1 MCISTLSSQSGTH
14 YTSYPIT
21 DASTSNLPPA
31 SPCSDFTECPLYTNE
46 RHQRKEVDLAK
57 ATFIRPGS
65 NKADAPDTP
74 AHSFDI
80 VTTEREW
87 TLCAESQENVQKW
100 LKLLTRAVDEDVA
113 ILPDEDLTF
122 KVKPKV
128 DPLGELCT
136 TDYTTTL
143 RVSANGVS
151 VCVPDPNGGQGG
163 GSTLSSITGGS
174 GAQKEMY
181 FWVYTDFYKWSLIKK
196 DEKLALLVNVFADSS
211 FSRRN
216 EFIFRQKES
225 ERLATAIEFFIEKF
239 MSVMHIRLETTAGAF
254 DDVVEPAKKVVVGAA
269 GMHTSSNFESSA
281 IEDTYSPPEELDLL
295 GLDIEDEPPL
305 PPARSSMGFEGSYK
319 ANQGVQSYQQPSFN
333 DNPFGDDPFGEAP
346 AVKAKVASHNVDPFD
361 DDIFKVE
368 AAPIP
373 AYVPTPSYVPAPS
386 HVAAPSFAAD
396 PFGDDPFAGS
406 EQSSP
411 APVASYAQS
420 FGDDPFGSPEPVHVP
435 VPVAAVQPVS
445 PKAVAPLRAAPV
457 SFEDPFGPASS
468 LLSTGLSGPLI
479 APPLTPQQLE
489 QHTLWL
495 QGALTSGGGP
505 LYDDGNLQIAS
516 KIEVRGS
523 QGRITIY
530 YRSLTSEISEFN
542 VSVKDTAGL
551 VRCQLSPLSASS
563 LSAGG
568 QTEQQLLVEC
578 MQPASPG
585 PQLCI
590 TYLSAHGR
598 RTVAVDLPLV
608 VTTFNE
614 PLALSGADF
623 SARWDLLVSPG
634 QEAQEVLSPPRPVV
648 PREIHSVLT
657 AVRYALYFCVIPSCW
672 DAGVCFVFSF
682 LFHISV
688 SIIAS
693 STSLDPLLNVTP
705 HPRTRPSTNYHPT
718 PTHCTHPTHGF
729 RPSSSDTSLVCP
741 TNRNS

>member
-1 MCISTLSSQSGTH
+1 M
-14 YTSYPIT
+14 
-21 DASTSNLPPA
+21 
-31 SPCSDFTECPLYTNE
+31 
-46 RHQRKEVDLAK
+46 DLAK
-57 ATFIRPGS
+57 TTFIRPGS

-174 GAQKEMY
+174 GAQREMY

-269 GMHTSSNFESSA
+269 GMHPVSNFENSTV
-281 IEDTYSPPEELDLL
+281 EDTYSPPEELDLL
-295 GLDIEDEPPL
+295 GLDIEDQPPL
-305 PPARSSMGFEGSYK
+305 PPARSSIGYDSNQYGG
-319 ANQGVQSYQQPSFN
+319 NQGVSSYQQPSFI
-333 DNPFGDDPFGEAP
+333 DNPFGDDPFGETP
-346 AVKAKVASHNVDPFD
+346 SVKAKVPSRNVDPFD
-361 DDIFKVE
+361 DDMFKVE

-373 AYVPTPSYVPAPS
+373 AYVPTPAYVPVPTPS
-386 HVAAPSFAAD
+386 RAAASSFAAD

-406 EQSSP
+406 EQSSPAP

-435 VPVAAVQPVS
+435 VPAAAVQQAHPVS
-445 PKAVAPLRAAPV
+445 PKAMSAAPV
-457 SFEDPFGPASS
+457 SFQDPFGPASS
-468 LLSTGLSGPLI
+468 LLSPVLSGPLI

-489 QHTLWL
+489 QHSLWL
-495 QGALTSGGGP
+495 QGALIAGGGP

-516 KIEVRGS
+516 KVEVRGS
-523 QGRITIY
+523 QGRLTIY
-530 YRSLTSEISEFN
+530 YRSMTSELTEFN

-551 VRCQLSPLSASS
+551 VRCQLSPLSAPT

-585 PQLCI
+585 PQLCL

-598 RTVAVDLPLV
+598 RTVSVDLPLM

-614 PLALSGADF
+614 PLALSGPDF

-657 AVRYALYFCVIPSCW
+657 GVRYAFECVLCRNIQ
-672 DAGVCFVFSF
+672 
-682 LFHISV
+682 SV
-688 SIIAS
+688 
-693 STSLDPLLNVTP
+693 L
-705 HPRTRPSTNYHPT
+705 
-718 PTHCTHPTHGF
+718 
-729 RPSSSDTSLVCP
+729 
-741 TNRNS
+741 

>member
-1 MCISTLSSQSGTH
+1 
-14 YTSYPIT
+14 
-21 DASTSNLPPA
+21 
-31 SPCSDFTECPLYTNE
+31 
-46 RHQRKEVDLAK
+46 
-57 ATFIRPGS
+57 
-65 NKADAPDTP
+65 
-74 AHSFDI
+74 
-80 VTTEREW
+80 
-87 TLCAESQENVQKW
+87 

-174 GAQKEMY
+174 SAQKEMY

-254 DDVVEPAKKVVVGAA
+254 DDVVEPVKKVVVGAA
-269 GMHTSSNFESSA
+269 GMHTASNFESNV
-281 IEDTYSPPEELDLL
+281 IENTYSPPEELDLL

-305 PPARSSMGFEGSYK
+305 PPARTSMGYEGSFK
-319 ANQGVQSYQQPSFN
+319 GNQGVQSYQQPSFN

-361 DDIFKVE
+361 DDMFKVE

-373 AYVPTPSYVPAPS
+373 AYVPTPAYVPAPS

-420 FGDDPFGSPEPVHVP
+420 FGDDPFGSPEPVP

-445 PKAVAPLRAAPV
+445 PKAATLLNAAPV

-530 YRSLTSEISEFN
+530 YRSMASEISEFN
-542 VSVKDTAGL
+542 VSVKDSAGL
-551 VRCQLSPLSASS
+551 VRCQLSPLSVSS

-598 RTVAVDLPLV
+598 RTVSVDLPLM

-657 AVRYALYFCVIPSCW
+657 AVRYALYFLTCSNRDAKRASFISSCCIHV
-672 DAGVCFVFSF
+672 D
-682 LFHISV
+682 V
-688 SIIAS
+688 SIIARR
-693 STSLDPLLNVTP
+693 TPPDPPLFILPPYHTTHLTLLYLF
-705 HPRTRPSTNYHPT
+705 PRTPDPRSQALKFGHVTGLPDESEFVIYGAA
-718 PTHCTHPTHGF
+718 CT
-729 RPSSSDTSLVCP
+729 
-741 TNRNS
+741 

>member
-1 MCISTLSSQSGTH
+1 M
-14 YTSYPIT
+14 
-21 DASTSNLPPA
+21 
-31 SPCSDFTECPLYTNE
+31 YTNE

-143 RVSANGVS
+143 RVSAKGVS

-254 DDVVEPAKKVVVGAA
+254 DDVVEPVKKAIASDYEDTV
-269 GMHTSSNFESSA
+269 
-281 IEDTYSPPEELDLL
+281 IEDTYTRPVELDLL

-305 PPARSSMGFEGSYK
+305 PPARSSTGYESNNSYGGSHSM
-319 ANQGVQSYQQPSFN
+319 QSYQQPSFV
-333 DNPFGDDPFGEAP
+333 DNPFGDDPFGESP
-346 AVKAKVASHNVDPFD
+346 SVKANVPSRNVDPFED
-361 DDIFKVE
+361 DMFKVE
-368 AAPIP
+368 AAPVP
-373 AYVPTPSYVPAPS
+373 AYVPTPSYAPAPS
-386 HVAAPSFAAD
+386 HAAASSFAAD
-396 PFGDDPFAGS
+396 PFGDDPFADS
-406 EQSSP
+406 EQSSPAP

-420 FGDDPFGSPEPVHVP
+420 FGDDPFGSPEPVHAPVP
-435 VPVAAVQPVS
+435 VPVAAAQPVHPVS
-445 PKAVAPLRAAPV
+445 PKAMMSAPA

-468 LLSTGLSGPLI
+468 LLSPVLLI

-489 QHTLWL
+489 QHSLWL
-495 QGALTSGGGP
+495 QGALISGGGP
-505 LYDDGNLQIAS
+505 LYDDSNLQIAS
-516 KIEVRGS
+516 KVEVRGS

-530 YRSLTSEISEFN
+530 YRSMTSELSEFN

-551 VRCQLSPLSASS
+551 VRCQLSPLSSPT

-598 RTVAVDLPLV
+598 RTVAVDLPLM

-657 AVRYALYFCVIPSCW
+657 AVRYALCSHLFECHEWITCLCIFFFCFY
-672 DAGVCFVFSF
+672 CFF
-682 LFHISV
+682 LCFNIGV
-688 SIIAS
+688 SIINIRTAP
-693 STSLDPLLNVTP
+693 DPPLIITN
-705 HPRTRPSTNYHPT
+705 PSP
-718 PTHCTHPTHGF
+718 HPTHTPHAHYP
-729 RPSSSDTSLVCP
+729 RPQALKFGHVTGLPDESEFVIYGAACTYLLLSVIFICSCCVLTSSLLLAV
-741 TNRNS
+741 